1 MYVYDRLLERK
12 VRRRGTPDHVAVVTS
27 GSDLLDG
34 GFETVSDLLG
44 WSSDLGVERVSLYVS
59 IPEGTSDSDSNPASD
74 PDPDPDPDSVPDS
87 DRLHDGFG
95 TLETDGISIDF
106 VSRHA
111 DEVDTETRETDGTE
125 LDVRVSLGLGGRN
138 EFVGALRQM
147 AREVEDDELDPDDV
161 DEETIERHLVFKG
174 EPDMMITG
182 NDRLSDFMIWQS
194 VYTELYFA
202 DFSWDSLRKRDL
214 LRAFREFQDRERR
227 YGK

>member
-1 MYVYDRLLERK
+1 MNVYFYDRLLERK

-34 GFETVSDLLG
+34 GFETVSDLLC
-44 WSSDLGVERVSLYVS
+44 WFSELEVERVSLYVS
-59 IPEGTSDSDSNPASD
+59 LADSDDPA
-74 PDPDPDPDSVPDS
+74 
-87 DRLHDGFG
+87 
-95 TLETDGISIDF
+95 EIYDGISRLDIPGVGVDAVGDSHGHGDGTSTHRPIDIEEAGG
-106 VSRHA
+106 SE
-111 DEVDTETRETDGTE
+111 DETR
-125 LDVRVSLGLGGRN
+125 VKVSVGLGGRN

-227 YGK
+227 FGK